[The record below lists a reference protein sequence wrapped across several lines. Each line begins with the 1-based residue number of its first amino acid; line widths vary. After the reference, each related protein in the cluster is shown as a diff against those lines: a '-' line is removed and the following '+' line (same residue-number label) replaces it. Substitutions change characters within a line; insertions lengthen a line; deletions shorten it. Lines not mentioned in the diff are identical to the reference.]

1 MINHNNDK
9 DSFNYSF
16 WMARGCAG
24 GDTAR
29 KKRGGGQVESVE
41 PVGIRPD
48 YCNNRQVII
57 NPHTLISSE
66 ETLCHSCFVRRLTKA
81 PFWALDLAHLQRN
94 GWFDAMKRCGG
105 AIQRLQALNRR

>member
-1 MINHNNDK
+1 MTKTHSITA
-9 DSFNYSF
+9 FE
-16 WMARGCAG
+16 WRGG
-24 GDTAR
+24 VLGVIR
-29 KKRGGGQVESVE
+29 PEKNGGGGQVESVE

-81 PFWALDLAHLQRN
+81 PF
-94 GWFDAMKRCGG
+94 
-105 AIQRLQALNRR
+105 